1 MWLILPNN
9 EKKIDSSPLDF
20 TMLHPPWSMTL
31 SRPAVGDPAI
41 ELRSVI
47 F

>member
-1 MWLILPNN
+1 MWLILPNK

-20 TMLHPPWSMTL
+20 TMLHPPWPMRP
-31 SRPAVGDPAI
+31 SRPAVGDPEK